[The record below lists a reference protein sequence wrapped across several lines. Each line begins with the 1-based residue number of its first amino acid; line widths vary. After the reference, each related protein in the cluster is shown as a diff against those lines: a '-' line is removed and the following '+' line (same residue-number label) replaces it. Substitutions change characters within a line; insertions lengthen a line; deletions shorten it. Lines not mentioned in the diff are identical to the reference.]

1 MTSKMAFVGL
11 ALGLA
16 LVVSQVSVASAAGL
30 NQTVT
35 TTCTPTAPTGTPST
49 PTASTTEAN
58 QPVGE
63 ALAAF
68 FCQSLGADYATIQQW
83 HKEGFGYGVIAQALF
98 MAQVLGG
105 DATLAQE
112 ILTAKQTHDF
122 SGLTLPDGAT
132 PSNWGQLMKDVLGA
146 GVRSMTNLGAI
157 MSGRA
162 TPPTPPATR
171 AAPANGHG
179 HGGGHGHGNG
189 NGNGHR
195 P

>member
-1 MTSKMAFVGL
+1 MA
-11 ALGLA
+11 
-16 LVVSQVSVASAAGL
+16 
-30 NQTVT
+30 T
-35 TTCTPTAPTGTPST
+35 
-49 PTASTTEAN
+49 
-58 QPVGE
+58 
-63 ALAAF
+63 F

-83 HKEGFGYGVIAQALF
+83 HTEGFGYGVIAQALF

-105 DATLAQE
+105 DAALAQQ

-122 SGLTLPDGAT
+122 SGLTLPGGAT
-132 PSNWGQLMKDVLGA
+132 PTNWGQLMKDVLGA

-157 MSGRA
+157 MSGHA
-162 TPPTPPATR
+162 TPPATM

-179 HGGGHGHGNG
+179 HSGGKGQG

>member
-1 MTSKMAFVGL
+1 MSAKHARVALIL
-11 ALGLA
+11 ALA
-16 LVVSQVSVASAAGL
+16 LVVSQVSVARAASPA
-30 NQTVT
+30 QTVT
-35 TTCTPTAPTGTPST
+35 TTCAPPTSTPST
-49 PTASTTEAN
+49 TGAPTTDTN

-68 FCQSLGADYATIQQW
+68 FCQSLGVDYATIQQW
-83 HKEGFGYGVIAQALF
+83 HTEGFGYGVIAQSLF
-98 MAQVLGG
+98 MAQLLGG

-132 PSNWGQLMKDVLGA
+132 PTNWGQLMKDVLGA
-146 GVRSMTNLGAI
+146 TVRSMTNLGAI

-162 TPPTPPATR
+162 TPPTPPATM

-179 HGGGHGHGNG
+179 HGGGNGHGNG
-189 NGNGHR
+189 HGHGHR